1 MSGAGCSSVLGSTV
15 AGVSDNES
23 VATTAERVLDECA
36 HVLIDRIDQLL
47 DRVTDRAVGAPTPGS
62 AAWESEWS
70 IRDTAIGR
78 ARTAERSRVREE
90 LARRAFAGLDIAG
103 GSAPAVPARHAP
115 PVRPRRTKTGRVRVD
130 EAQLT
135 FF

>member
-1 MSGAGCSSVLGSTV
+1 MSGAGCSSVPASTV
-15 AGVSDNES
+15 TGVSDNQS
-23 VATTAERVLDECA
+23 VATVPERVLDELA
-36 HVLIDRIDQLL
+36 QVVIDKIDQLL

-62 AAWESEWS
+62 AAWELEWS
-70 IRDTAIGR
+70 VRDTEIGR
-78 ARTAERSRVREE
+78 ARVAERSRVREE
-90 LARRAFAGLDIAG
+90 LARRACTELGIAE

-115 PVRPRRTKTGRVRVD
+115 PVRPRRTSARVD

>member
-1 MSGAGCSSVLGSTV
+1 MPGSTV
-15 AGVSDNES
+15 SGVSDNEC
-23 VATTAERVLDECA
+23 VATVPERVLDELA
-36 HVLIDRIDQLL
+36 QVVIDKIDQLL

-62 AAWESEWS
+62 AAWELEWS
-70 IRDTAIGR
+70 ARDTAIGR
-78 ARTAERSRVREE
+78 ARVAERSRVRDE

-103 GSAPAVPARHAP
+103 CTAPVMPARHAP